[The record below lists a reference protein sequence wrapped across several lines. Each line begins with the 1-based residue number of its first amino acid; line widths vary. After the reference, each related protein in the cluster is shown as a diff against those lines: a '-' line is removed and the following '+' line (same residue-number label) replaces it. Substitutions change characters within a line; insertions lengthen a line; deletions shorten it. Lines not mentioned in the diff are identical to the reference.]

1 MIKHHGFTVL
11 RRSKMGTEEDD
22 GKSAQI
28 VILDTI
34 GELGLLYSLA
44 DVVFVGGSFVKVGGH
59 NNLEP
64 AAHGKP
70 VLVGPYMFNF
80 QEIFELLSSRGVCIM
95 TPDEKTFEKTLLDLL
110 DHPEKMKRMGEAALE
125 VVRENQGATDR
136 NIHAFEELVAEYGI
150 HLRGKNEP

>member
-1 MIKHHGFTVL
+1 
-11 RRSKMGTEEDD
+11 
-22 GKSAQI
+22 
-28 VILDTI
+28 
-34 GELGLLYSLA
+34 
-44 DVVFVGGSFVKVGGH
+44 
-59 NNLEP
+59 
-64 AAHGKP
+64 
-70 VLVGPYMFNF
+70 
-80 QEIFELLSSRGVCIM
+80 M